1 MSAENDRVIVTHDV
15 EGGVGVHV
23 HHRDFPE
30 IRANGA
36 DSKEGAIQL
45 SNHLTRALDS
55 ALTKWRR
62 DAIEHAI
69 VEVQEY
75 SKTGP

>member
-15 EGGVGVHV
+15 ECGVGVHV

-36 DSKEGAIQL
+36 DPREGALQL
-45 SNHLTRALDS
+45 SNQLTRALDS

-62 DAIEHAI
+62 DAIESAI
-69 VEVQEY
+69 SEVQAF
-75 SKTGP
+75 STTGV

>member
-1 MSAENDRVIVTHDV
+1 MSAENDRVIVSHDV

-36 DSKEGAIQL
+36 DPKEGAVYL
-45 SNHLTRALDS
+45 SNQLVRALDS

-62 DAIEHAI
+62 EAIEKAI
-69 VEVQEY
+69 SEVQQFAT
-75 SKTGP
+75 TGS